1 MSDGIKYFRDNYK
14 CISLSGSEETEY
26 FTRCFNDCFDALNR
40 KYTAERIKKR
50 SADFEVCINK
60 LYYYYQILI
69 TNISIKKKYIFFK
82 NKY

>member
-1 MSDGIKYFRDNYK
+1 MSDGIKYFRDNCK
-14 CISLSGSEETEY
+14 CISLDGSEETEY

-40 KYTAERIKKR
+40 KYTAEGIKKG

-69 TNISIKKKYIFFK
+69 RYKYFNKK
-82 NKY
+82 